1 MIEEKYLPIGSVVLL
16 ENAKKRVM
24 ITGFLV
30 NDTSRSE
37 TFDYSGCFFPEG
49 TIDPTKTLLFN
60 HSQIV
65 KVFHLGLSDQEEK
78 DFKKVLTDFI
88 NKKEDSST
96 QK

>member
-1 MIEEKYLPIGSVVLL
+1 MIGEKYLPIGTVVLL

-30 NDTSRSE
+30 NDISRSE

-49 TIDPTKTLLFN
+49 TMDPTKTLLFN
-60 HSQIV
+60 HSQIA

-78 DFKKVLTDFI
+78 DFKKVLIDFI
-88 NKKEDSST
+88 NKKTTSDS